1 MPPMI
6 EFPLDLP
13 EVRVL
18 KTELKKREIVIT
30 IESTRPY
37 GICSRCREKTFE
49 FHSYDDPIRLRHL
62 PILEQRVF
70 IELRPKRYRCPTC
83 DDHPTTTQQCDWYEP
98 RSPHT
103 KAFDQSLLRQLINS
117 TVSDVARKQQVG
129 YDAVL
134 GAINRGVAR
143 SVNWGEFTA
152 LKVIGMDEIALRKG
166 HRDFV
171 VIVTL
176 RQEDGDLALLG
187 VLPNRKKETV
197 VAFLHSIPLKLRA
210 SIERVC
216 TDMYEG
222 YTNAVKEEITQAQV
236 VIDRFHVAKAYR
248 ECADKL
254 RKSELHEL
262 KQSLDAEEY
271 KLPKGTMW
279 PFRRN
284 AADLE
289 PEQAQSVA
297 LLLECAPD
305 LRQAYDLRE
314 ELSAIFDTEQSKE
327 SATRAIT
334 NWIGRVK
341 QSGLKCFE
349 SFLTTLDNWLDEI
362 TNYFLDR
369 QTSGFQEGLNN
380 KIKVL
385 KRRCYG
391 ITNVTHLFQRVWLDL
406 EGFKLFGI

>member
-6 EFPLDLP
+6 EFPLNLP

-30 IESTRPY
+30 VESTRPY
-37 GICSRCREKTFE
+37 AICSRCGQKTFE
-49 FHSYDDPIRLRHL
+49 FHSYDDPIRVRHL

-70 IELRPKRYRCPTC
+70 IELRPKRFRCPSC

-117 TVSDVARKQQVG
+117 TVSDVARKQEVS
-129 YDAVL
+129 YDSVL
-134 GAINRGVAR
+134 GAVNRGVER
-143 SVNWGEFTA
+143 SVNWSDFTE

-176 RQEDGDLALLG
+176 RRDDDISLLG
-187 VLPNRKKETV
+187 VLPDRKKETV
-197 VAFLHSIPLKLRA
+197 VAFLRSIPVELRA

-222 YTNAVKEEITQAQV
+222 YTNAVKEEIAQARV
-236 VIDRFHVAKAYR
+236 VIDRFQVAKAYR
-248 ECADKL
+248 DCADKL
-254 RKSELHEL
+254 RKTALREL
-262 KQSLDAEEY
+262 KQELDEEEY
-271 KLPKGTMW
+271 KLLKGTMW
-279 PFRRN
+279 PFRHN
-284 AADLE
+284 AADLDAGQRE
-289 PEQAQSVA
+289 AVG

-305 LRQAYDLRE
+305 LRKAYDLRE
-314 ELSAIFDTEQSKE
+314 ELSAIFDAEHTKASG
-327 SATRAIT
+327 TRAIT
-334 NWIGRVK
+334 KWIESVK
-341 QSGLKCFE
+341 QSGLKCFD

-369 QTSGFQEGLNN
+369 QTSGFQEGFNN

-391 ITNVTHLFQRVWLDL
+391 ITNVSHLFQRIWLDL

>member
-1 MPPMI
+1 
-6 EFPLDLP
+6 
-13 EVRVL
+13 
-18 KTELKKREIVIT
+18 
-30 IESTRPY
+30 
-37 GICSRCREKTFE
+37 
-49 FHSYDDPIRLRHL
+49 
-62 PILEQRVF
+62 
-70 IELRPKRYRCPTC
+70 LRPKRYRCPLC
-83 DDHPTTTQQCDWYEP
+83 DDHPTTTQQCEWYEP
-98 RSPHT
+98 RAPHT

-117 TVSDVARKQQVG
+117 TVSDVARKQQVS

-143 SVNWGEFTA
+143 AVNWSDFSA
-152 LKVIGMDEIALRKG
+152 LQVIGMDEIALRKG

-171 VIVTL
+171 VLVTL
-176 RQEDGDLALLG
+176 RRAAGDLALLG
-187 VLPNRKKETV
+187 VLPDRKKETV
-197 VAFLHSIPLKLRA
+197 GAFLRSIPPALRA

-222 YTNAVKEEITQAQV
+222 FTNAVKEELAQAQV

-248 ECADKL
+248 DCADKL
-254 RKSELHEL
+254 RKTALREL
-262 KQSLDAEEY
+262 KQVLDKEEY
-271 KLPKGTMW
+271 QLLKGTMW

-284 AADLE
+284 AAELD
-289 PEQAQSVA
+289 PEQREAVA

-314 ELSAIFDTEQSKE
+314 ELSAIFDAEHTKE
-327 SATRAIT
+327 SGTQAIAG
-334 NWIGRVK
+334 WIEEVK
-341 QSGLKCFE
+341 QSGLKCFN

-369 QTSGFQEGLNN
+369 QTSGFQEGFNN

-391 ITNVTHLFQRVWLDL
+391 ITNVSHLFQRIWLDL
-406 EGFKLFGI
+406 EGFKLFGL

>member
-18 KTELKKREIVIT
+18 KTELKEREIVIT
-30 IESTRPY
+30 VESTRAY
-37 GICSRCREKTFE
+37 ATCSRCGQPTFE

-62 PILEQRVF
+62 PILDQRVI
-70 IELRPKRYRCPTC
+70 IELRPQRYRCPSC
-83 DDHPTTTQQCDWYEP
+83 DDQPTTTQQCAWYEP
-98 RSPHT
+98 RAPHT

-117 TVSDVARKQQVG
+117 TVSDVARKQQVS

-143 SVNWGEFTA
+143 AVNWSDFSE

-171 VIVTL
+171 VLVTL
-176 RQEDGDLALLG
+176 RRAAGDLALLG
-187 VLPNRKKETV
+187 VLPDRKKETV
-197 VAFLHSIPLKLRA
+197 VAFLRSIPLALRG
-210 SIERVC
+210 SVERVC
-216 TDMYEG
+216 SDMYEG
-222 YTNAVKEEITQAQV
+222 FTNAVKEELAQARV

-248 ECADKL
+248 ACADKL
-254 RKSELHEL
+254 RKTALREL
-262 KQSLDAEEY
+262 KQVLDQEEY
-271 KLPKGTMW
+271 QLLKGTMW

-284 AADLE
+284 AAELD
-289 PEQAQSVA
+289 PEQRAAVA

-305 LRQAYDLRE
+305 LRQAYNLRE
-314 ELSAIFDTEQSKE
+314 ELSAIFDAEHTKE
-327 SATRAIT
+327 SGRQAIT
-334 NWIGRVK
+334 AWIEQVK
-341 QSGLKCFE
+341 QSGLKCFD
-349 SFLTTLDNWLDEI
+349 SFLRTLDHWLDEI

-369 QTSGFQEGLNN
+369 QTSGFQEGFNN
-380 KIKVL
+380 KVKVL

-391 ITNVTHLFQRVWLDL
+391 ITNVSHLFQRIWLDL
-406 EGFKLFGI
+406 EGFKLFGL

>member
-30 IESTRPY
+30 VESTRPY
-37 GICSRCREKTFE
+37 AICSRCGQKTFE
-49 FHSYDDPIRLRHL
+49 FHSYDEPIRLRHL

-70 IELRPKRYRCPTC
+70 IELRPKRYRCLTC
-83 DDHPTTTQQCDWYEP
+83 DDHPTTTQQCEWYEP

-117 TVSDVARKQQVG
+117 TVSDVARKQEVG

-143 SVNWGEFTA
+143 SVNWGDFTA
-152 LKVIGMDEIALRKG
+152 LPVIGMDEIALRKG
-166 HRDFV
+166 HDDYV

-176 RQEDGDLALLG
+176 RRADEELALLG
-187 VLPNRKKETV
+187 VLPDRKKETV
-197 VAFLHSIPLKLRA
+197 VSFLRSIPLQLRA

-222 YTNAVKEEITQAQV
+222 YTNAVKEEIAPARV

-248 ECADKL
+248 DCADKL
-254 RKSELHEL
+254 RKSALREL
-262 KQSLDAEEY
+262 KQALSAEEY
-271 KLPKGTMW
+271 KLLKGTMW

-284 AADLE
+284 AADLD
-289 PEQAQSVA
+289 PEQREAVA

-314 ELSAIFDTEQSKE
+314 ELTAIFETAQSKE
-327 SATRAIT
+327 SATRAMT
-334 NWIGRVK
+334 AWIEGVK
-341 QSGLKCFE
+341 QSGLKCYD
-349 SFLTTLDNWLDEI
+349 SFLTTLQNWLDEI

-369 QTSGFQEGLNN
+369 ETSGFQEGFNN

-391 ITNVTHLFQRVWLDL
+391 MTNIAHLFQRIWLDL
-406 EGFKLFGI
+406 EGFKLFGL

>member
-30 IESTRPY
+30 VESTRAY
-37 GICSRCREKTFE
+37 AICSRCGQKTFE
-49 FHSYDDPIRLRHL
+49 FHSYDAPIRLRHL

-83 DDHPTTTQQCDWYEP
+83 DDHPTSTQQCDWYEP

-103 KAFDQSLLRQLINS
+103 KAFDQSLLRELINS
-117 TVSDVARKQQVG
+117 TVSDVARKQAVS
-129 YDAVL
+129 YDSVL
-134 GAINRGVAR
+134 GTINRGVAR
-143 SVNWGEFTA
+143 AVNWSDFTE
-152 LKVIGMDEIALRKG
+152 LNVMGMDEIALRKG
-166 HRDFV
+166 HDDFV

-176 RQEDGDLALLG
+176 RRADDELALLG
-187 VLPNRKKETV
+187 VLPDRKKETV
-197 VAFLHSIPLKLRA
+197 VSFLRSIPLPLRA

-222 YTNAVKEEITQAQV
+222 YTNAVKEEIAQARV

-248 ECADKL
+248 DCADKL
-254 RKSELHEL
+254 RKTVLREL
-262 KQSLDAEEY
+262 KQALEAEEY
-271 KLPKGTMW
+271 KLLKGTMW

-284 AADLE
+284 AADLD
-289 PEQAQSVA
+289 PEQQEAVA

-334 NWIGRVK
+334 AWIARVK
-341 QSGLKCFE
+341 QSGLKCFD
-349 SFLTTLDNWLDEI
+349 SFLTTLNNWLDEI

-369 QTSGFQEGLNN
+369 ETSGFQEGFNN
-380 KIKVL
+380 KIKVI

-391 ITNVTHLFQRVWLDL
+391 MTNITHLFQRIWLDL
-406 EGFKLFGI
+406 EGFKLFGL

>member
-18 KTELKKREIVIT
+18 KTELEKRQIVIT
-30 IESTRPY
+30 VESTRPY
-37 GICSRCREKTFE
+37 AICSRCGEKTFE
-49 FHSYDDPIRLRHL
+49 FHSYDAPIRIRHL

-70 IELRPKRYRCPTC
+70 IELRPKRYRCPAC
-83 DDHPTTTQQCDWYEP
+83 DDHPTTTQRCDWYEP
-98 RSPHT
+98 RAPHT

-117 TVSDVARKQQVG
+117 TVSDVARKQEVS
-129 YDAVL
+129 YDSVL
-134 GAINRGVAR
+134 GAINRGVAQA
-143 SVNWGEFTA
+143 VNWSEFTE

-176 RQEDGDLALLG
+176 RREDDIALLG

-197 VAFLHSIPLKLRA
+197 VAFLRSIPRDLRA

-222 YTNAVKEEITQAQV
+222 YTNAVKEEIAQARV

-254 RKSELHEL
+254 RKNELREL
-262 KQSLDAEEY
+262 KQELEDEEY
-271 KLPKGTMW
+271 KLLKGTMW
-279 PFRRN
+279 PFRHN
-284 AADLE
+284 PAELDA
-289 PEQAQSVA
+289 EQQKAVE

-305 LRQAYDLRE
+305 LRKAYDLRE
-314 ELSAIFDTEQSKE
+314 ELSAIFDAEHTKE
-327 SATRAIT
+327 SGLRAIT
-334 NWIGRVK
+334 DWIKSVK
-341 QSGLKCFE
+341 QSGLECFN

-369 QTSGFQEGLNN
+369 QTSGFVEGFNN

-391 ITNVTHLFQRVWLDL
+391 MTNISHLFQRIRLDL

>member
-1 MPPMI
+1 MI

-30 IESTRPY
+30 VESTRPY
-37 GICSRCREKTFE
+37 AICSRCGEKTFE

-62 PILEQRVF
+62 PILEQRVI
-70 IELRPKRYRCPTC
+70 IELRPKRYRSPTC
-83 DDHPTTTQQCDWYEP
+83 DDQPTTTQQCEWYEP

-103 KAFDQSLLRQLINS
+103 KAFDQSLLRQLIKS
-117 TVSDVARKQQVG
+117 TVSDVARKQEVS
-129 YDAVL
+129 YDSVL
-134 GAINRGVAR
+134 GAINRGLQRA
-143 SVNWGEFTA
+143 VNWNDLTT

-171 VIVTL
+171 VVVTL
-176 RQEDGDLALLG
+176 RRGDGDLALLG
-187 VLPNRKKETV
+187 VLPDRKKETV
-197 VAFLHSIPLKLRA
+197 VAFLRSIPLALRA

-222 YTNAVKEEITQAQV
+222 DTNAVTEEIAQARV

-254 RKSELHEL
+254 RKSELREL
-262 KQSLDAEEY
+262 KQELEDEEY
-271 KLPKGTMW
+271 QLLKGTMW
-279 PFRRN
+279 PFRHN
-284 AADLE
+284 AADLD
-289 PEQAQSVA
+289 PEQEEAVA

-327 SATRAIT
+327 SATRAMT
-334 NWIGRVK
+334 NWIAGVK
-341 QSGLKCFE
+341 QSGLKCFD
-349 SFLTTLDNWLDEI
+349 SFLRTLDHWLDEI

-369 QTSGFQEGLNN
+369 ETSGFQEGFNN

-385 KRRCYG
+385 KRRCYEM
-391 ITNVTHLFQRVWLDL
+391 TNMTHLFQRIWLDL
-406 EGFKLFGI
+406 EGFRLFGV

>member
-13 EVRVL
+13 EVIVL

-30 IESTRPY
+30 VESTRPY
-37 GICSRCREKTFE
+37 AICSRCGEKTFE
-49 FHSYDDPIRLRHL
+49 FHSYDDPIRVRHV
-62 PILEQRVF
+62 PILEQRVY

-83 DDHPTTTQQCDWYEP
+83 DDHPTTTQQCDWYEA
-98 RSPHT
+98 RSAHT
-103 KAFDQSLLRQLINS
+103 KAFDRSLLRQLINS
-117 TVSDVARKQQVG
+117 TVRDVARKQEVS

-134 GAINRGVAR
+134 GAINRGVAQ
-143 SVNWGEFTA
+143 SVDWSEFRA

-176 RQEDGDLALLG
+176 RGDEDIALLG

-197 VAFLHSIPLKLRA
+197 VAFLRSIPVRLRA

-222 YTNAVKEEITQAQV
+222 FTNAVKEEVSQARIV
-236 VIDRFHVAKAYR
+236 VDRFHVAKAYR
-248 ECADKL
+248 ECADNLCKSAL
-254 RKSELHEL
+254 RDL
-262 KQSLDAEEY
+262 KHGLEKEEY
-271 KLPKGTMW
+271 KLLKGTMW

-284 AADLE
+284 AADLD
-289 PEQAQSVA
+289 PEQREAVA

-305 LRQAYDLRE
+305 LRKAYDLRE
-314 ELSAIFDTEQSKE
+314 ELSAIFDADHTKE
-327 SATRAIT
+327 SGARAIT
-334 NWIGRVK
+334 EWIKSVK
-341 QSGLKCFE
+341 QTGLKCFAP
-349 SFLTTLDNWLDEI
+349 FLTTLNNWLDEI

-369 QTSGFQEGLNN
+369 QTSGFQEGFNN

-391 ITNVTHLFQRVWLDL
+391 ITNLSHLFQRIWLDL
-406 EGFKLFGI
+406 EGFKLFAT